1 MRALVKTSPG
11 PGMELQ
17 DVPVPSLG
25 PNDVLIRVLY
35 AGVCGTDLHIWE
47 WDAWAAGRLKP
58 PVVIGHEFSGRIEA
72 LGPEAEAEAVL
83 KIGNLV
89 TAEGHIVC
97 GHCLPCRTGNG
108 HLCYRTR
115 IIGVDRDGAF
125 ADFIAMPAS
134 NVIPLDGISP
144 EIGAIMDPIG
154 NAVHTVLEGN
164 SVAGSTV
171 FVLGCGP
178 IGCFAVGV
186 ARAAG
191 ASQVIA
197 SDLNP
202 TRLEIA
208 RAMGAHVT
216 LDASR
221 EDVVARIR
229 EATGGEG
236 VDLVCEMSGHPSGH
250 AQAFAAARPGGR
262 VNLLGTPSRTTEVNF
277 ARDVIF
283 KGLTLYGV
291 TGRKMY
297 STWNAMQRFL
307 RTGQL
312 DPRPVVTHRFPLEG
326 IADAIRV
333 IKEGAAGKV
342 ILEIGR

>member
-1 MRALVKTSPG
+1 MRALVKEAAGT
-11 PGMELQ
+11 GMVLRER
-17 DVPVPSLG
+17 PVPACG
-25 PNDVLIRVLY
+25 PNDVLIRVRH

-47 WDAWAAGRLKP
+47 WDSWASGRLKP
-58 PVVIGHEFSGRIEA
+58 PVVIGHEFAGEIA
-72 LGPEAEAEAVL
+72 DMGPEARASGLLHV
-83 KIGNLV
+83 GDLV

-97 GHCLPCRTGNG
+97 GHCLQCRLGEY
-108 HLCYRTR
+108 HLCRRTQ

-125 ADFIAMPAS
+125 AEYIAMPAS
-134 NVIPLDGISP
+134 NVIPLDGIP
-144 EIGAIMDPIG
+144 TEIGAIMDPLG
-154 NAVHTVLEGN
+154 NAFHTVLEGGG
-164 SVAGSTV
+164 VAGASV

-191 ASQVIA
+191 ASLVIA

-202 TRLEIA
+202 KRLDIA
-208 RAMGAHVT
+208 RCLGAHVALNPADT
-216 LDASR
+216 
-221 EDVVARIR
+221 DVVARVR
-229 EATGGEG
+229 ELTGGDG

-250 AQAFAAARPGGR
+250 AQAFAAARLGGR
-262 VNLLGTPSRTTEVNF
+262 VNLLGTPSRPTEVDF

-297 STWNAMQRFL
+297 ETWHQMRRFL
-307 RTGQL
+307 GAGQL
-312 DPRPVVTHRFPLEG
+312 DPRPVITHRFALEQ

-333 IKEGAAGKV
+333 IKEGQAGKV
-342 ILEIGR
+342 ILEVAP